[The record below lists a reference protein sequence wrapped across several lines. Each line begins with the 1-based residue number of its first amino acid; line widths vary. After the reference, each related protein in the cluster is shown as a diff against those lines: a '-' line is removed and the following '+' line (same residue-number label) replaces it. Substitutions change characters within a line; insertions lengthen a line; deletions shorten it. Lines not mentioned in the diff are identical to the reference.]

1 MLKLLQQYEYK
12 IIYKRMLYTC
22 FIVFIY
28 ILGTNISIV
37 SYNDMQVKHESF
49 FKIAI
54 SNMGGDVNTLNIFT
68 LGLGPW
74 LTSMIILMLISY
86 RNMDKY
92 MKQTSLEKHYKERIL
107 TLILSVIQS
116 YFVIHEYVSK
126 ERVHQD
132 NIYLTILILVT
143 GTMLLVWLADKN
155 SRYGI
160 AGPMP
165 IVMVSIIKSMMHQK
179 MEYIDAS
186 HIVIALLIILVIITL
201 FILLFIELVEVRIPY
216 IDLMNV
222 SATNM
227 KSYLSWK
234 VNPAGS
240 ITLMMSISAF
250 VFLKSGIHF
259 ILSMFNKSISDDM
272 PMLTFDSPVGISV
285 YLVIQMLLGYFL
297 SRFLI
302 NTKQKSKDF
311 LKSGNYFSGVKPGK
325 DTERY
330 LNYQARRVCWFGSA
344 LVTVIIGIP
353 LYFTLF
359 VPHLSTEI
367 YFSVQLI
374 VLVYISINIAETIRT
389 YLYFDKYKPFLNQY
403 W

>member
-1 MLKLLQQYEYK
+1 MIKLLQQYEYK
-12 IIYKRMLYTC
+12 IVYKRMLYTC
-22 FIVFIY
+22 FILFIY

-37 SYNDMQVKHESF
+37 SYGDMQVKHESF

-54 SNMGGDVNTLNIFT
+54 SNMGGDVNTLNVFT

-92 MKQTSLEKHYKERIL
+92 MKQTRLEKHYKERIL

-116 YFVIHEYVSK
+116 CFVIHEYVMK
-126 ERVHQD
+126 DRVHYE
-132 NIYLTILILVT
+132 NIYLMILILIT

-165 IVMVSIIKSMMHQK
+165 IVMVSIIKSMMHQRF
-179 MEYIDAS
+179 EHIDAG
-186 HIVIALLIILVIITL
+186 HIIITLLLILVIITL
-201 FILLFIELVEVRIPY
+201 IILLFIELVEVRLPY

-240 ITLMMSISAF
+240 ITLMMSISVF

-259 ILSMFNKSISDDM
+259 ILSIFNDDISDDLQ
-272 PMLTFDSPVGISV
+272 MLTFDSAIGISI
-285 YLVIQMLLGYFL
+285 YLIIQLVLGYFL

-302 NTKQKSKDF
+302 NTKQKTKDF
-311 LKSGNYFSGVKPGK
+311 LKSGNYFLTVKPGK

-330 LNYQARRVCWFGSA
+330 LNCNARRMCWFGST

-353 LYFTLF
+353 LYCTLL

-367 YFSVQLI
+367 YFAVQLI
-374 VLVYISINIAETIRT
+374 VLIYISINIAETIRT
-389 YLYFDKYKPFLNQY
+389 YLYFDKYKSFLNQY